1 MAKSVLGTDLY
12 TKAVTVINDNLYE
25 LGMSIDDKKTQ
36 GSYIYIQCDEDRTET
51 RESLEMELERISGI
65 RCSRKYVKSKSS
77 FDLTEVDGFG
87 SKIYIAY
94 KNVRGGM
101 QETTLNSTITE
112 LFPAIAFE
120 AGIDTNLSPDI
131 FFNKLVE
138 VNKPQLG
145 AYKNKSAY
153 DAGKLFLDKA
163 QTSSKF
169 EEKTINAQ
177 AITRWLIAE
186 NKRKKISKVVWGY
199 RNNLKPEGVSPN
211 HKGDIFV
218 VYDNSE
224 GGEILGIS
232 LKAGGAKTAEPQFNS
247 YVRPIFTSF
256 GMLSDY
262 AKLEKESYETF
273 YKGIP
278 GITPQNT
285 YGKAAM
291 TKVIGAFEKNNPK
304 QYEMLYDAQLEFV
317 RQYICDMMND
327 NPAKA
332 KKWLLHEVAAEQEN
346 VPLIVLKAAGSETTI
361 INDENIIKDCVQV
374 SKKTNGI
381 KAYPSKTSKQNWHI
395 DLTCKLKTTTLNF
408 SIRTNKTG
416 ISHKLGQYINL
427 AVKFNGISK

>member
-1 MAKSVLGTDLY
+1 MAKSRLGSDLY
-12 TKAVTVINDNLYE
+12 TKTVEVINDNLYD
-25 LGMSIDDKKTQ
+25 LGMSIDLKKTE
-36 GSYIYIQCDEDRTET
+36 GSYIFIQCDEDRVDT
-51 RESLEMELERISGI
+51 RESLEMELESGSGL

-77 FDLTEVDGFG
+77 FDCTQVDGFG
-87 SKIYIAY
+87 GKSIYIAY

-120 AGIDTNLSPDI
+120 AGINTNLAPDV
-131 FFNKLVE
+131 FYNKLLE
-138 VNKPQLG
+138 ANNQNLG

-153 DAGKLFLDKA
+153 DAGKPFLDKA
-163 QTSSKF
+163 PTSSKF

-186 NKRKKISKVVWGY
+186 NKRKKIKEVVWGY
-199 RNNLKPEGVSPN
+199 RNNLKPDGVAPN
-211 HKGDIFV
+211 HKGDIFAV
-218 VYDNSE
+218 FDDGN
-224 GGEILGIS
+224 ILGIS

-262 AKLEKESYETF
+262 AKLEKQSYEDF

-278 GITPQNT
+278 GITPENT
-285 YGKAAM
+285 YGKQQM
-291 TKVIGAFEKNNPK
+291 TKVIGAFEKNNMQ
-304 QYEMLYDAQLEFV
+304 QYERLYDAQLEFV
-317 RQYICDMMND
+317 REYICDMMNKH
-327 NPAKA
+327 PAKA
-332 KKWLLHEVAAEQEN
+332 KNWLLREVAAEQEG
-346 VPLIVLKAAGSETTI
+346 VPLIVLKAAGSDTKVI
-361 INDENIIKDCVQV
+361 DDENVIKDCVQT

-395 DLTCKLKTTTLNF
+395 DLTCRTHTTTLNF

-416 ISHKLGQYINL
+416 INHKLGQYINL
-427 AVKFNGISK
+427 AVKFNGIAK

>member
-1 MAKSVLGTDLY
+1 MAKSLLGTDLY
-12 TKAVTVINDNLYE
+12 TKVVTVINDNLYE
-25 LGMSIDDKKTQ
+25 LGISVDDNKTI
-36 GSYIYIQCDEDRTET
+36 GSYIYILCDENRAET
-51 RESLEMELERISGI
+51 RDFLEMKLKKVSGI
-65 RCSRKYVKSKSS
+65 TCSRKYVKSRSS
-77 FDLTEVDGFG
+77 FDLTEISGFG

-94 KNVRGGM
+94 KNSRGGM

-120 AGIDTNLSPDI
+120 AGIDANLSPDI

-138 VNKPQLG
+138 ANNPQLG

-153 DAGKLFLDKA
+153 DAAKPFLDKA

-169 EEKTINAQ
+169 KEKTINAQ

-186 NKRKKISKVVWGY
+186 NKRKTISKVVWGY
-199 RNNLKPEGVSPN
+199 RNNLKPNGVAPN
-211 HKGDIFV
+211 HKGDIFAV
-218 VYDNSE
+218 FDDGN
-224 GGEILGIS
+224 ILGIS
-232 LKAGGAKTAEPQFNS
+232 IKAGEAKTSEPQFNS

-256 GMLSDY
+256 GMLGDY

-278 GITPQNT
+278 GITPENT
-285 YGKAAM
+285 YGKAPM
-291 TKVIGAFEKNNPK
+291 TKVVGAFEKTNPI
-304 QYEMLYDAQLEFV
+304 QYQKLYNSQLEFV

-327 NPAKA
+327 NPTKA
-332 KKWLLHEVAAEQEN
+332 KNWLLREVASEQEG
-346 VPLIVLKAAGSETTI
+346 VPLIVLKAAGSETQI
-361 INDENIIKDCVQV
+361 ITDENVIKDCVQV

-395 DLTCKLKTTTLNF
+395 DLICKSKTTTLNF

-416 ISHKLGQYINL
+416 INHKLGQYINL

>member
-1 MAKSVLGTDLY
+1 MAKSLLDTDLY
-12 TKAVTVINDNLYE
+12 TKVVSVINDNLYD
-25 LGMSIDDKKTQ
+25 LGMSIDDKRTE
-36 GSYIYIQCDEDRTET
+36 GSYIYVMCDEDRLET
-51 RESLEMELERISGI
+51 QESLEMEIERVSGL
-65 RCSRKYVKSKSS
+65 RCSRRYVKSKSAN
-77 FDLTEVDGFG
+77 DLTQVDGFG
-87 SKIYIAY
+87 QKLNIVF
-94 KNVRGGM
+94 KNTRGGM

-120 AGIDTNLSPDI
+120 AGINTNLEPAV
-131 FFNKLVE
+131 FYNRLVE
-138 VNKPQLG
+138 ANDPRFG

-153 DAGKLFLDKA
+153 DAGKPFLDKA
-163 QTSSKF
+163 PTSSKF

-186 NKRKKISKVVWGY
+186 NKRKKIAKVVWGY
-199 RNNLKPEGVSPN
+199 RNNLKPEGVAPN
-211 HKGDIFV
+211 HKGDIFAV
-218 VYDNSE
+218 FDDGS
-224 GGEILGIS
+224 ILGIS

-285 YGKAAM
+285 YGKATM
-291 TKVIGAFEKNNPK
+291 TKVIGAFEKMNPK
-304 QYEMLYDAQLEFV
+304 QYEMLYDTQLEFV
-317 RQYICDMMND
+317 RQYICDMMNN

-332 KKWLLHEVAAEQEN
+332 KNWLLREVAAEQEG
-346 VPLIVLKAAGSETTI
+346 VPLIVLKAAGSNTQI
-361 INDENIIKDCVQV
+361 INDENIIKDCVQT
-374 SKKTNGI
+374 SKKANGI

-395 DLTCKLKTTTLNF
+395 DLTCRTHTTTLNF

-416 ISHKLGQYINL
+416 INHKLGQYINL
-427 AVKFNGISK
+427 AVKFNGIKK